1 MEFDVEMYC
10 QQMIELSCK
19 AEYLIVKLGQ
29 EQEFS
34 FIHKG
39 KKTQNS

>member
-1 MEFDVEMYC
+1 MEF
-10 QQMIELSCK
+10 SC
-19 AEYLIVKLGQ
+19 EVGYLIVKLGQ